1 MSDIPHETG
10 IVIIDPASLDTQ
22 QQRAL
27 QIVALLH
34 AGEEV
39 TKQAGSLMDERRCIL
54 LRLRDAN
61 RARHL
66 LVRADAILGEI
77 SRLIGADHAPLR
89 LVRNPP
95 GHWLPWVVAQWACGV
110 GNAWGAVTCLR
121 GGHWMFALADV
132 ACVLLCALWRI
143 PYRSLA
149 REGEDS

>member
-1 MSDIPHETG
+1 MSDILHETG

-27 QIVALLH
+27 QIAALL
-34 AGEEV
+34 
-39 TKQAGSLMDERRCIL
+39 QAGQEIAARASHLTDERRCIL

-95 GHWLPWVVAQWACGV
+95 GRWLWWVVAQWACGV
-110 GNAWGAVTCLR
+110 SNAWSAIRFLR
-121 GGHWMFALADV
+121 DGHWVLALMCA
-132 ACVLLCALWRI
+132 ACVLLCTLWCI